1 MNDRTLF
8 TNDRIV
14 PAATSLLVFS
24 VVIFSPWEVAVTGAF
39 YATWAGIIAFA
50 VLMALTTIV
59 VFEGSSRTVI
69 YAASLARARM
79 KKQYGFWGSFL
90 DHVPAGIVAGTWMWV
105 FYTGTAFA
113 VMALWLLSILIT
125 DLAENIFYNQFS
137 ESERKD
143 LIELVDKAS

>member
-1 MNDRTLF
+1 MNDKTLF

-24 VVIFSPWEVAVTGAF
+24 TVIFSPWPVAIAIAY
-39 YATWAGIIAFA
+39 YATWGGIVLFSG
-50 VLMALTTIV
+50 LMAITAIV

-79 KKQYGFWGSFL
+79 KKQYGFWGSVL
-90 DHVPAGIVAGTWMWV
+90 DHVPSGLIAGTWMWAS
-105 FYTGTAFA
+105 YTGTAFT
-113 VMALWLLSILIT
+113 VMALWLLSVAIT
-125 DLAENIFYNQFS
+125 DLAEKIFYNQFDK
-137 ESERKD
+137 EEREE